1 MGFDTE
7 VDIVRVSAERAGHLF
22 EFPESFLDILR
33 QKPSRQPAVSK
44 SRGSFHCGFCPPSD
58 PEGWMWLLARL
69 RADLRIPKGDK
80 VADWTSASGSG
91 RPRRS
96 SRENTKFSESIES
109 YAVKSPTIISG
120 PMKTIWTSQP
130 SSYKGCRTPPG
141 MQFALQ

>member
-7 VDIVRVSAERAGHLF
+7 VDIVQVSAERAGHLF

-80 VADWTSASGSG
+80 VAFIARGLT
-91 RPRRS
+91 RPYRFHVLWYNS
-96 SRENTKFSESIES
+96 LVF
-109 YAVKSPTIISG
+109 YLVV
-120 PMKTIWTSQP
+120 
-130 SSYKGCRTPPG
+130 Y
-141 MQFALQ
+141 